1 MTSEPTSR
9 RPEASIL
16 EIDQNWFDT
25 DAKYPGIWITRV
37 YKHDD
42 GEMRRDYCDLYPTG
56 GPNDADGGIAFGY
69 GSEYYVEAMRYVDAA
84 DREKRIDCFKAA
96 EILYLNAAEKGNIN
110 AILSLGY
117 IYSYNRCEG
126 QYFQDFRYAE
136 TAEDYKRKVDHRARA
151 FECYKKAADLG
162 SLEAWYKLGDAY
174 RWEMGCEEDPAKAF
188 ECYKTA
194 YEGAS
199 YFDYCARGNAALRLG
214 SCFEEAYGC
223 ERDVEKSLRMYE
235 KAVLHLGRIVDEG
248 DWFYEKSLARAR
260 DGLARMKQEVSFGA
274 VD

>member
-1 MTSEPTSR
+1 MTSGEAGR
-9 RPEASIL
+9 RPEAAIL
-16 EIDQNWFDT
+16 ELDQEWYGS
-25 DAKYPGIWITRV
+25 DAKYPGIWITRMV
-37 YKHDD
+37 ERAD
-42 GEMRRDYCDLYPTG
+42 GERRRDYCNIYPTG
-56 GPNDADGGIAFGY
+56 SPNDPDGSVAFEYGAD
-69 GSEYYVEAMRYVDAA
+69 YYVEGMRYVDAA

-96 EILYLNAAEKGNIN
+96 EILYLNAAEKGNVN

-117 IYSYNRCEG
+117 VYSYNRCEG

-151 FECYKKAADLG
+151 FECFKKAAELG

-174 RWEMGCEEDPAKAF
+174 RWEMGCEENPEKAF
-188 ECYKTA
+188 GCYKTA

-199 YFDYCARGNAALRLG
+199 FYDYYARGNAALRLG

-223 ERDVEKSLRMYE
+223 ERDVEKSLAMYE
-235 KAVLHLGRIVDEG
+235 KAVMHLGRIVDEG

-260 DGLARMKQEVSFGA
+260 AGLARMKQEVGC
-274 VD
+274 VR